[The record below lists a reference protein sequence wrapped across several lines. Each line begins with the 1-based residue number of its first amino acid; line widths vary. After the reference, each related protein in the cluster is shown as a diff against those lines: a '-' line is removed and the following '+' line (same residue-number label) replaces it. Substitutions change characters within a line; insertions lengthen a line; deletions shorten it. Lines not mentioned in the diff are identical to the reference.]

1 MNLLKT
7 SALNGIA
14 VLIKTATMFILNK
27 VLAVYVGPSGYAVI
41 GQFQNF
47 IQIVTTFAGG
57 AINTAVIKYTAEYY
71 KDENQQ
77 RAIWKTA
84 GSIVLLLSVVI
95 ALLIILFQRQLSF
108 YIFQSIEYQSIFVWF
123 AIFLLFFNFNALFL
137 AILNGK
143 KEILKL
149 VVANILGSF
158 FSLFITGFLALRFQ
172 LYGALVALSIYQS
185 TAFMVTLVLCYRA
198 DWFKINYLFGKI
210 DPVITKKFVGFALMA
225 LTSAICIPVSQIVI
239 RLYLTDEF
247 GLNYAGYWEAM
258 IRLSS
263 AYLMLVT
270 TTLSVYYL
278 PRLSE
283 LYLIKDIRK
292 EVYLGYKIIF
302 PVALIGAISVYLL
315 RDFIIGL
322 LFTADFLPMR
332 DLFLWQM
339 IGDSLKIGSWILA
352 FLMLSKAMVRLF
364 VITEVLFSI
373 LLVLLTYLFTK
384 LYGFEGVSIAHL
396 VNYAIYWIVM
406 AWFIFRELKVRELTN
421 IDRSLL

>member
-1 MNLLKT
+1 MNLIKT

-27 VLAVYVGPSGYAVI
+27 ILAVYVGPSGYAAI

-47 IQIVTTFAGG
+47 IQIVTSFAGG
-57 AINTAVIKYTAEYY
+57 AINTAVVKYTAEYY
-71 KDENQQ
+71 EDENKQ

-84 GSIVLLLSVVI
+84 GSIIFLFSVILAVLIL
-95 ALLIILFQRQLSF
+95 LFQRQLSV
-108 YIFQSIEYQSIFVWF
+108 YIFQTNEFQSIFVWF

-149 VVANILGSF
+149 VIANIVGSL
-158 FSLFITGFLALRFQ
+158 FSLMITGVLAVKFQ

-185 TAFMVTLVLCYRA
+185 TAFMVTLLLCYKS
-198 DWFKINYLFGKI
+198 DWFKFKYLFGKI
-210 DPVITKKFVGFALMA
+210 DPDITRKFAGFALMA
-225 LTSAICIPVSQIVI
+225 LTSALCVPLSQIVI
-239 RLYLTDEF
+239 RTYMAGEF
-247 GLNYAGYWEAM
+247 GIEYAGYWEAM
-258 IRLSS
+258 IRLSG

-283 LYLIKDIRK
+283 LSAISDIKK

-302 PVALIGAISVYLL
+302 PVALIGALMVYLL
-315 RDFIIGL
+315 RDWIIGL
-322 LFTADFLPMR
+322 LFTDAFLPMR

-352 FLMLSKAMVRLF
+352 YLMLSKAMIKLF
-364 VITEVLFSI
+364 IITEIIFSGM
-373 LLVLLTYLFTK
+373 LVGLTYIFTQMF
-384 LYGFEGVSIAHL
+384 GFEGVSIAYL
-396 VNYAIYWIVM
+396 INYAMYWLVM
-406 AWFIFRELKVRELTN
+406 GLFVFKALSNREKSYAE
-421 IDRSLL
+421 